1 MSKNL
6 AEMLHNFVPNIINN
20 SEKFQYTKSRRLIAS
35 FVTIPLILAS
45 LFAGKNCYKI
55 WLGPKSRSYSHKYTM
70 VNKRILF
77 LFQITTKVIN
87 LVSEEGMNH
96 IRYVIYLESYETGRG
111 IHRRANNGSPYRI

>member
-35 FVTIPLILAS
+35 FVIIPLILAS

-55 WLGPKSRSYSHKYTM
+55 WLGTKSRSYSHKYTM

-77 LFQITTKVIN
+77 LFQITTKVAN
-87 LVSEEGMNH
+87 LGF
-96 IRYVIYLESYETGRG
+96 
-111 IHRRANNGSPYRI
+111 